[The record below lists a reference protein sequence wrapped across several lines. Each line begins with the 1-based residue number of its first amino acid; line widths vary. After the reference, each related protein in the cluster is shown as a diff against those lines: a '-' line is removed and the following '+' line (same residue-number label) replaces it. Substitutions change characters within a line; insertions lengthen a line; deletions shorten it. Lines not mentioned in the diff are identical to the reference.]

1 MIRIFDGSNQL
12 IEVENPK
19 AKGSWIHLTSPT
31 DEELQHIY
39 RIFQGMVPMDFLTDP
54 LDINERS
61 RIEVDDHSVLIIARF
76 PVFNQSRDIA
86 FTTQPVGIIY
96 TEDAILTICC
106 QDSDIF
112 ADFINGKVKNF
123 STQFRSRFMLQLFLK
138 IALRYLSYLKEIN
151 LRTAEIEKEL
161 HQAMKNEELIKLLNL
176 EKSLVFFTT
185 SLKSNEIVMER
196 LQKIPMIKMYPDD
209 QDLLE
214 EVMIE
219 NKQAIEMANI
229 YSNILS
235 GMMDAF
241 ASIISNNLNVVMKFL
256 TSVTII
262 LALPTLVAS
271 IYGMN
276 VALPF
281 QDLPHAFAITMFI
294 SFAVAGY
301 TVYLFFRQKFF

>member
-1 MIRIFDGSNQL
+1 MIRIFDGSNHL
-12 IEVENPK
+12 IEVENAVP
-19 AKGSWIHLTSPT
+19 KGSWIHLTSPT
-31 DEELQHIY
+31 DEELQRIY
-39 RIFQGMVPMDFLTDP
+39 MIFRGIVPMDFLTDP
-54 LDINERS
+54 LDVNERS

-76 PVFNQSRDIA
+76 PMFNQSLDIA
-86 FTTQPVGIIY
+86 FTTQPVGIVY
-96 TEDAILTICC
+96 TEDLILTICN

-112 ADFINGKVKNF
+112 VDFIHGKVKNF
-123 STQFRSRFMLQLFLK
+123 STQFRSRFMLQIFLK

-151 LRTAEIEKEL
+151 SRTAEIEKEL

-214 EVMIE
+214 EVLIE

-262 LALPTLVAS
+262 LAMPTLVAS

-276 VALPF
+276 VVLPF
-281 QDLPHAFAITMFI
+281 QDSPHAFAITMFI
-294 SFAVAGY
+294 SFAVAGS
-301 TVYLFFRQKFF
+301 TVYLFIRQKFF